1 MGYGADC
8 HLCCGVHPG
17 PPAMVM
23 AEMPIFVFTSLPWEC
38 NHLQGLYSRVQEG
51 AFTELPVC
59 AGRRRESTKTNEPAA
74 QRSRAAGTAP
84 RSPQRR
90 VPCACP
96 HGGCWEA
103 RGAGQ
108 GVPRGGLWGSP
119 CARARMGG
127 APPPRGSLQEQRES
141 RPLGKA
147 SLGPDQAAATIGAI
161 GLFNCVLTF
170 H

>member
-38 NHLQGLYSRVQEG
+38 NHLQGLYSRVHEG

-59 AGRRRESTKTNEPAA
+59 AGRRRRSTKTNEPAA

-90 VPCACP
+90 VPCTCP
-96 HGGCWEA
+96 HGGFWEA
-103 RGAGQ
+103 CRAGQ
-108 GVPRGGLWGSP
+108 GVPRGGSGAHPVPGPGWVGP
-119 CARARMGG
+119 HPPGG
-127 APPPRGSLQEQRES
+127 HCKNRGSLG
-141 RPLGKA
+141 PLGRRPWALTKLLQPSA
-147 SLGPDQAAATIGAI
+147 PLGFLI
-161 GLFNCVLTF
+161 VS
-170 H
+170 